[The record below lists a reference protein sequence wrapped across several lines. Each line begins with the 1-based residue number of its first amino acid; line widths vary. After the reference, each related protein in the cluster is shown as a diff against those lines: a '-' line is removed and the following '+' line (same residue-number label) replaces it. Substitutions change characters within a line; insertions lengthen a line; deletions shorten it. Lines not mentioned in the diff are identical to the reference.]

1 LLRSALYISPQKI
14 ALGAMRAGFEYYR
27 AFNEDAL
34 VNQSKLQIPVLVL
47 AGDLYPAFGGDVPGN
62 PVLNGVKALAEN
74 VNGTVVPLSG
84 HWIPEEQPQFVIE
97 QLVNFFE
104 DNTTNTSQ

>member
-1 LLRSALYISPQKI
+1 MNVRKYSAP
-14 ALGAMRAGFEYYR
+14 GAMRAGFEYYR
-27 AFNEDAL
+27 AFNEDAEQNKAL

-47 AGDLYPAFGGDVPGN
+47 AGNFYPAFGGDVPGN

-84 HWIPEEQPQFVIE
+84 HWIPRGAARFVIE
-97 QLVNFFE
+97 QLAKFFK
-104 DNTTNTSQ
+104 Q

>member
-1 LLRSALYISPQKI
+1 MYISPQKI
-14 ALGAMRAGFEYYR
+14 APGAMRAGFEYYR
-27 AFNEDAL
+27 AFNEDAEQNKAL

-47 AGDLYPAFGGDVPGN
+47 AGDLYPAFRGDVPGN

-74 VNGTVVPLSG
+74 VNGTVVPLSV

-97 QLVNFFE
+97 QLAKFF
-104 DNTTNTSQ
+104 TG